1 MSHDL
6 NHRILLDL
14 FIQRATTKHGRAEE
28 FLAVCAADVT
38 RTDTDKDGAQKRSSM
53 AKNACDRAK
62 LRLFEA
68 QIARFEVCVLLNA

>member
-28 FLAVCAADVT
+28 FLAVCSADAARAT
-38 RTDTDKDGAQKRSSM
+38 SDKDAAQKRYTT
-53 AKNACDRAK
+53 AKGACDRAK
-62 LRLFEA
+62 LRLLEA
-68 QIARFEVCVLLNA
+68 QIARFEVWLL